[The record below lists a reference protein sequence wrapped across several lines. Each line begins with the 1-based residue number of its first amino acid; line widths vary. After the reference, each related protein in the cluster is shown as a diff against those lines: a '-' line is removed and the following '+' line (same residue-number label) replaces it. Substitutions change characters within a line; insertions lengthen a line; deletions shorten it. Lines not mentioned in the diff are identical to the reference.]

1 MDRQQENLLA
11 NPFYIF
17 LRKNRKLYEEVES
30 NSYCLCIPQ
39 RRAVVNLTFTIT
51 DLGKYYED
59 SFFKNKKNHNFGFL
73 PKENHII
80 LPSLSTSGELFTK
93 NKKTITIQNNC
104 IKKKEGLKKLE
115 NLFNKIKINLKNSGG
130 SKIKGFVDTED
141 VKILYEELNYG
152 KNDLSFRILYL
163 ENLLEG
169 GRKLVKKIIF

>member
-59 SFFKNKKNHNFGFL
+59 SFFKNKKNLNFGFL

-80 LPSLSTSGELFTK
+80 LPSLSTRGELFT
-93 NKKTITIQNNC
+93 
-104 IKKKEGLKKLE
+104 KKKEGLKKLE
-115 NLFNKIKINLKNSGG
+115 NLLNKIKINLKNSGG